1 MPKPQAE
8 IQQQLVKL
16 VEALERQ
23 TIPGD
28 VSPDPDRRATRRDPT
43 VVHSEICL
51 FHGSGETRTIIDAAT
66 RNLTFHGLSVVVHL
80 NQPIRRGRP
89 AEVIVAMRPGS
100 PTHLAGIVTFCREI
114 GKDLYEI
121 GVNVR
126 ASGPCAV
133 LMHDTETAQT
143 TYEWFAHALECDE
156 GPEQDAPLEVG
167 AGDGPAS

>member
-1 MPKPQAE
+1 MPKSDAE

-16 VEALERQ
+16 VEALERE
-23 TIPGD
+23 TVPD
-28 VSPDPDRRATRRDPT
+28 HVSPDPDRRATRRDST

-66 RNLTFHGLSVVVHL
+66 RNLTFAGLSVVVPL
-80 NQPIRRGRP
+80 NQPVRRGRP
-89 AEVIVAMRPGS
+89 AEVIVAMRPGA
-100 PTHLAGIVTFCREI
+100 PTHLAGIVAFCRKIENN
-114 GKDLYEI
+114 LYEI

-126 ASGPCAV
+126 ASGSCAI
-133 LMHDTETAQT
+133 LMHDTETAQA

-156 GPEQDAPLEVG
+156 APEQDAPLEVG